1 MEQYRNCGGIRGL
14 AKQLEENKTS
24 VSSSG
29 EAESCSTD
37 QPLSCSPVFNRSN
50 KFPFPLS
57 APGYPIL
64 TFAPRLITELYPPGY
79 HDVDDDSTCI
89 GLERSMLQQ
98 QNPEVLSQL
107 ICERWFLLCY
117 RTVPCPVV
125 IWQWLFQI
133 MCLSCDEH
141 LAERAY
147 FNLQTLVEWT
157 SDKTL
162 VYVPMTTT
170 VLDILV
176 NLGANKGQLDKG
188 RNQASMAKTSDCDTI
203 SFVHLTN
210 LSNLF
215 RYISLAVT
223 ANPTALSVDD
233 LYQIICITA
242 IISLDCSV
250 TKSPSVLSVISECL
264 SSLVTAIP
272 AASWPISLSLLP
284 SSLAQLS
291 THHHDLLHLSRLF
304 VTPVVSTGTLPR
316 VTCLQAVV
324 CKVSMWKLLHPNDV
338 SAELTDCEVAWGVV
352 KQYCDTLVS
361 HFRYYEMYSIICMLS
376 RFMNLSRLDWPST
389 DKVNFK
395 NMLSRLANVK
405 IRDIA
410 ESAERAPVKDL
421 LITMAIELDSQ
432 RSRETVQTDL
442 YEITNNN

>member
-1 MEQYRNCGGIRGL
+1 M
-14 AKQLEENKTS
+14 
-24 VSSSG
+24 
-29 EAESCSTD
+29 
-37 QPLSCSPVFNRSN
+37 
-50 KFPFPLS
+50 
-57 APGYPIL
+57 
-64 TFAPRLITELYPPGY
+64 
-79 HDVDDDSTCI
+79 
-89 GLERSMLQQ
+89 MQQ

-107 ICERWFLLCY
+107 ICERWFLHCY

-147 FNLQTLVEWT
+147 FNLKTLVEWT

-176 NLGANKGQLDKG
+176 NLGAEKGQLEKG
-188 RNQASMAKTSDCDTI
+188 RSQASMAKTSDCDTI

-215 RYISLAVT
+215 RYISHAVT
-223 ANPTALSVDD
+223 ANPTALSADD

-242 IISLDCSV
+242 VISLDCSV
-250 TKSPSVLSVISECL
+250 TKSPPVLSLISECL

-272 AASWPISLSLLP
+272 TASWPTSLALLP
-284 SSLAQLS
+284 PCLAQLS
-291 THHHDLLHLSRLF
+291 THHHDLLHLSKLF
-304 VTPVVSTGTLPR
+304 VTPVVSASTLPR
-316 VTCLQAVV
+316 VTQLQVAI
-324 CKVSMWKLLHPNDV
+324 CKVSMWELLYPGNV
-338 SAELTDCEVAWGVV
+338 SAELADCEVAWGVV
-352 KQYCDTLVS
+352 KHYCDTPTS
-361 HFRYYEMYSIICMLS
+361 HFRYYDMYSIICMLS
-376 RFMNLSRLDWPST
+376 KFMNLSRLDWPSAN
-389 DKVNFK
+389 KVNFK

-421 LITMAIELDSQ
+421 LITMALELDSQ
-432 RSRETVQTDL
+432 RSRETMQTDL
-442 YEITNNN
+442 YSLTSN